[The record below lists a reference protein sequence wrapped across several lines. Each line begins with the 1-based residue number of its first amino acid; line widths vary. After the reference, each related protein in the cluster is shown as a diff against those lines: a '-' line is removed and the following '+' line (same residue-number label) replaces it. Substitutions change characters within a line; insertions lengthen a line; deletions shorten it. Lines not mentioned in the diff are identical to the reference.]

1 MKLYFRK
8 SLFTCFTAL
17 IFIANIA
24 LAQLDPDLF
33 SGMKAR
39 SIGPAGMSGR
49 IGDIEAVVSNPN
61 IIYVGAATGG
71 VWKSTN
77 GGVTWNPIFDD
88 QPASS
93 IGAVSVFQANPSI
106 VWIGTGEGNPRN
118 SVGVGNGIY
127 KSLDG
132 GESWSCLGLEKTEK
146 IHRVVL
152 HPTDPDIAY
161 EPFRLIYA
169 EIPK

>member
-1 MKLYFRK
+1 MLIKIINSGKNLEELSMKSFLK
-8 SLFTCFTAL
+8 LLLL
-17 IFIANIA
+17 ICSFIIFSTENFAF
-24 LAQLDPDLF
+24 AQFDPDLF

-77 GGVTWNPIFDD
+77 GGITWKPIFDD

-93 IGAVSVFQANPSI
+93 IGAVSVFN
-106 VWIGTGEGNPRN
+106 
-118 SVGVGNGIY
+118 
-127 KSLDG
+127 
-132 GESWSCLGLEKTEK
+132 
-146 IHRVVL
+146 
-152 HPTDPDIAY
+152 
-161 EPFRLIYA
+161 LI
-169 EIPK
+169 